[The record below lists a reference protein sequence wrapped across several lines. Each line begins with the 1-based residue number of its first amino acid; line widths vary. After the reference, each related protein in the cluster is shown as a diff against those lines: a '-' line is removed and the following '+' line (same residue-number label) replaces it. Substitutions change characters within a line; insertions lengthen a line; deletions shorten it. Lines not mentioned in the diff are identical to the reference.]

1 MSFFGRSG
9 DLALFVFDN
18 LGVVVDE
25 SVNLVVEKG
34 HAEALVASA
43 DWSNLA
49 TPTAPASAE
58 IAEASITD
66 LDIHVFSANDRLYTI
81 PKAVQE
87 EAKRAL
93 EWRKEEKRGGTPVG
107 MNTARTLAKGGQ
119 IGIKKIRHIARYFP
133 RHEVDK
139 KGKGY
144 KPGEPG
150 FPSNGRI
157 AWALWG
163 GDAAKRWA
171 SAIVERDNKRK
182 PVTAGGLPVEYFPP
196 QQFELDSFK
205 AARELPEEA
214 APDFMCRVRL
224 DGSGVDR
231 LYMVDADET
240 LYVWDDGNWDNL
252 GDYELGLPG
261 MDDLLDD
268 DDDEDTPTMW
278 VPVSVD
284 DAIKIAAMLDNEP
297 FHTPSV
303 EQIAADDEEA
313 LLVFDA
319 LPEID
324 WTLLDDVVVAAGN
337 EGGDTGSGDGEYTPK
352 ERSANASRQVRDATG
367 KFSKSGSRVVVGGD
381 PASRGVIT
389 SINPDD
395 QTVNVKLDNGTN
407 VNVSAKA
414 TQGEDTFEEPQADP
428 VSPDAIVPTSA
439 TQGILA
445 QPRVASDQPN
455 ARIPGLL
462 PPLTGKSIGLLLNDW
477 PAWVAAERELYRQT
491 APAGNDSDRNTDWD
505 QGWRDPDPSMVRD
518 PRGGKNKP
526 VKDKPQQARN
536 AYNHPM
542 LRDWLEKKNTKG
554 YYPNSGW
561 YNPIVT
567 SDVIEDKKS
576 RKEVMKGNKTWY
588 ADPSNPGSKGGRSY
602 TYTSNSFEGF
612 IAAAGGS
619 DKEFTPETSDVPP
632 IYMAI
637 VADDDPQAVMNLI
650 SLVPVNSES
659 TTPTVFRRDGK
670 KWLKDEAILADLNS
684 PTPPPVVVLDDETLA
699 SVLEQID
706 TSAVAASGYLL
717 DRRITSLWVSRDEL
731 TAIIAAGG
739 LDRNRGNAE
748 KLRRYWTVGKGGA
761 KIRWGTK
768 GDWTRCVRNLSKYLG
783 PRSKGYCFTGDTEFI
798 TRDGVMT
805 FEDAVGTTQL
815 VLTQEDPSTSPDSGK
830 ASRRKPVNYGGRWVE
845 APIQYYGEQA
855 VLEVVLSRNGVSK
868 TIKATP
874 DHEWF
879 ASLDGRSEH
888 RKSART
894 VQTKNLAPGMAL
906 AAVFPKTATST
917 SSISGVGVMAGFVY
931 GDGHVQHGRGAF
943 ADLWGDKDASLLPY
957 FDGCPSYPIKNQRSG
972 MLGTRVYGMPA
983 LFKAAPSLSEGVPYL
998 LGWLA
1003 GYIAADGTV
1012 SSNGATITISSA
1024 SKESLSLVR
1033 DISTRLGIGTYAIT
1047 ETRRAGFEGR
1057 EETSLYKVAFVADTV
1072 PATLLLTPEHRRR
1085 FMGFETRR
1093 KAGGAAG
1100 SPVRWTVVS
1109 VEDKGEVAPVYCA
1122 EVPDTKTF
1130 ALADNI
1136 WVHNCALRHKEMTG
1150 MWTGDSRHR
1159 KMYGRKSFSTDYVM
1173 PESYVLTAAINR
1185 ARVADAK
1192 ERIHGVTAGGDSIEG
1207 ATFFIPLVIP
1217 EELES
1222 GDGRKFAKDAI
1233 DMRDLPLPLM
1243 WQIKS
1248 GPGHDGSVVVGK
1260 ITHMERTKQGIGHA
1274 YGVFDAGAY
1283 GREAERLVR
1292 GGFIRGVSA
1301 DLDRFE
1307 ANEEEIEASDD
1318 ETKKISTGKINIT
1331 KARVMAVTLVPK
1343 PAFQECR
1350 IEIVSD
1356 VVEQEETV
1364 MEDGV
1369 YFEEVDPADADA
1381 LVACGVVAGAI
1392 PVTPPA
1398 EWFENPKLK
1407 APMPLTVDDNGR
1419 VFGHIAAWHVDHIGM
1434 SFGTRPPRSASK
1446 YAYFHTGVV
1455 RADSGKDIPVGQLT
1469 LAGGHASL
1477 NATASEAV
1485 RHYDD
1490 TASAI
1495 ADVHAGEDGHG
1506 IWVAGAL
1513 RPGTTPEQVRALRA
1527 SAPSGDWRP
1536 IKGKLELVAVCQ
1548 VNVPGFPIA
1557 RARVAS
1563 GEVLALV
1570 AAGAQTL
1577 AKMRHDPVAEL
1588 QARIEKLEQ
1597 LQNSPLTAAA
1607 EEAKSRFHSMIA
1619 PNKAAELSARVAAL
1633 KADIAPQEDED
1644 PKAQMLAVIA
1654 SLRERVHELSA
1665 EAPTVDELI
1674 EEVEKAELPQPIE
1687 EKVKYTA
1694 KTQPRDARGRFR
1706 QVLARIKMDLG
1717 TSGNADA
1724 LEKIEQAENLDFAG
1738 DYEGAVK
1745 AAQDLLEIVDRID
1758 TGALNPTSL
1767 ENVRESAGELGKVI
1781 ANLPFAFGDEA
1792 QKIRYSDIPPALR
1805 DLIDDMID
1813 RVERKIGRED
1823 ADIATETLKKY
1834 QSGGD
1839 MMNQGEI
1846 SSEMSKLLRLLT

>member
-1 MSFFGRSG
+1 MAFFGRSG
-9 DLALFVFDN
+9 DLALFVFDD

-25 SVNLVVEKG
+25 KVNLVVEKG
-34 HAEALVASA
+34 HIGVLTASA
-43 DWSNLA
+43 SWDRTASSNSA
-49 TPTAPASAE
+49 ASAE

-107 MNTARTLAKGGQ
+107 MNTARTLARGGQ

-214 APDFMCRVRL
+214 APEFMCRVRL
-224 DGSGVDR
+224 DGSGIDR

-268 DDDEDTPTMW
+268 DDDDDEDTPTMW

-303 EQIAADDEEA
+303 EQVAADDEEA

-319 LPEID
+319 LSEID
-324 WTLLDDVVVAAGN
+324 WTLLDDVVVAAGEKKT
-337 EGGDTGSGDGEYTPK
+337 EGGGDESGGDGNYTPK

-389 SINPDD
+389 SIKPDD

-428 VSPDAIVPTSA
+428 ISPDAIVPTSA

-462 PPLTGKSIGLLLNDW
+462 PPLTGNSIGLLLNDW

-491 APAGNDSDRNTDWD
+491 APQNPGIDVDKLVD
-505 QGWRDPDPSMVRD
+505 WRDPDPLMMRD
-518 PRGGKNKP
+518 PRTGKSKP
-526 VKDKPQQARN
+526 VEWKPEKARN

-542 LRDWLEKKNTKG
+542 LRDWLQQKNNKG

-561 YNPIVT
+561 YNPMVT

-588 ADPSNPGSKGGRSY
+588 ADPSRPGVKSSWNY
-602 TYTSNSFEGF
+602 NYTSNSSEGF

-637 VADDDPQAVMNLI
+637 VADDDPQAVMDLI
-650 SLVPVNSES
+650 SLVPVNAES

-717 DRRITSLWVSRDEL
+717 DRRLTSLWVSRDEL
-731 TAIIAAGG
+731 AAIVAAGG

-783 PRSKGYCFTGDTEFI
+783 PRSKGY
-798 TRDGVMT
+798 
-805 FEDAVGTTQL
+805 
-815 VLTQEDPSTSPDSGK
+815 
-830 ASRRKPVNYGGRWVE
+830 
-845 APIQYYGEQA
+845 
-855 VLEVVLSRNGVSK
+855 
-868 TIKATP
+868 
-874 DHEWF
+874 
-879 ASLDGRSEH
+879 
-888 RKSART
+888 
-894 VQTKNLAPGMAL
+894 
-906 AAVFPKTATST
+906 
-917 SSISGVGVMAGFVY
+917 
-931 GDGHVQHGRGAF
+931 
-943 ADLWGDKDASLLPY
+943 
-957 FDGCPSYPIKNQRSG
+957 
-972 MLGTRVYGMPA
+972 
-983 LFKAAPSLSEGVPYL
+983 
-998 LGWLA
+998 
-1003 GYIAADGTV
+1003 
-1012 SSNGATITISSA
+1012 
-1024 SKESLSLVR
+1024 
-1033 DISTRLGIGTYAIT
+1033 
-1047 ETRRAGFEGR
+1047 
-1057 EETSLYKVAFVADTV
+1057 
-1072 PATLLLTPEHRRR
+1072 
-1085 FMGFETRR
+1085 
-1093 KAGGAAG
+1093 
-1100 SPVRWTVVS
+1100 
-1109 VEDKGEVAPVYCA
+1109 
-1122 EVPDTKTF
+1122 
-1130 ALADNI
+1130 
-1136 WVHNCALRHKEMTG
+1136 CALRHKEMTG

-1192 ERIHGVTAGGDSIEG
+1192 ERIHGVTAGGGSIEG

-1513 RPGTTPEQVRALRA
+1513 RPGTTPEQIRALRA

-1607 EEAKSRFHSMIA
+1607 EEAKSRFHSIIA
-1619 PNKAAELSARVAAL
+1619 PDKAAELSARVAAL

-1665 EAPTVDELI
+1665 ENPTVDELI
-1674 EEVEKAELPQPIE
+1674 EEVEKAELPQPVE

-1706 QVLARIKMDLG
+1706 QVLARIKQDLG
-1717 TSGNADA
+1717 DSGNANA

-1813 RVERKIGRED
+1813 RVERKIGKED